1 MPNHARSG
9 LSLRATSLLV
19 ALLLS
24 VIGFAS
30 LAGTAH
36 ATPEEDRARAEKLI
50 QEGLTLARNKQFRDA
65 IPKFEAALKLYP
77 HPETKHNL
85 GRAHEELGELKKAHE
100 YFTSALKEEYTFAA
114 DGRQRLMRIEA
125 ELRKS
130 YARVTVRTTPSQVT
144 CVLTFPSGEDETH
157 VSTPFQSWVPA
168 GRTKLV
174 GTNPNFK
181 TGEQT
186 LDLAAGEDREVSLVL
201 IPLPKQGFLQ
211 VSVNQ
216 PGATVTVSG
225 RLAGKSPLAGLAWEV
240 GAYELE
246 VKLRGYQTH
255 REQLVIN
262 EDSVTSVNVSLQPEV
277 AGGTDSGVEPWVGWT
292 LIGSGAVLAGVAL
305 YVEYGLGFPAQE
317 KADPL
322 PPGPEYD
329 AAHQKAINY
338 ETAAIIT
345 GIVAGGLAATGVY
358 LLVFEAPPEDAAN
371 GPRFVPNVAF
381 TPDGGYVGGTF
392 SF

>member
-1 MPNHARSG
+1 M
-9 LSLRATSLLV
+9 RATSLVV
-19 ALLLS
+19 ALLLA
-24 VIGFAS
+24 VFGLAS
-30 LAGTAH
+30 FAGTAH
-36 ATPEEDRARAEKLI
+36 ATQEEDRARAEKLI
-50 QEGLTLARNKQFRDA
+50 QEGLTLARNKQFREA

-100 YFTSALKEEYTFAA
+100 YFTSALKDDYTFAA

-186 LDLAAGEDREVSLVL
+186 LELTAGEDREVSLVL
-201 IPLPKQGFLQ
+201 IPLPKRGFLQ

-246 VKLRGYQTH
+246 VKLRGYQTI
-255 REQLVIN
+255 RQQVVVN
-262 EDSVTSVNVSLQPEV
+262 EDSVTSVNVSLAPEIGGSKADDGV
-277 AGGTDSGVEPWVGWT
+277 APWVGWT
-292 LIGSGAVLAGVAL
+292 LVGSGVALGGVAL
-305 YVEYGLGFPAQE
+305 YLEYGKAFPAQ
-317 KADPL
+317 KVADPL
-322 PPGPEYD
+322 TGAEYD
-329 AAHQKAINY
+329 RAHQKAINF

-345 GIVAGGLAATGVY
+345 GIVAGGLAATGLF
-358 LLVFEAPPEDAAN
+358 LLIFEAPSDDSASVPA
-371 GPRFVPNVAF
+371 FVPNVAV